1 MAGVAAQNSLL
12 SEAADWLIRLRYET
26 PTAKEQARF
35 EQWRSQSPAHEA
47 AWHKA
52 EAMLGVFA
60 QVPAEVCQ
68 QTLTAVQRPDR
79 RKSLA
84 WLGSL
89 LVAAPAGWLVWR
101 ELSWRDWMADQATA
115 VGQSRSLLLP
125 DGSTLTLNTASAVAI
140 RFNAQERRVRL
151 LGGEILVTT
160 HADPSPRY
168 RPFVVE
174 TRQGTVQALGTRF
187 SVRRVDADTSRV
199 AVFSHTVAITN
210 QQGAT
215 QLLQEGHTS
224 DFSSSG
230 IGPQSDVQA
239 SAALWE
245 QGMLLA
251 KDMPLADVVAEIAR
265 YRTGRLHCDPA
276 VAQLRL
282 SGALSLKDTD
292 ASLALLAQSLPVRI
306 EREAHG
312 VVRVVGR

>member
-1 MAGVAAQNSLL
+1 MAGVAAQNTLL
-12 SEAADWLIRLRYET
+12 SEAADWLIVLHYEA
-26 PTAKEQARF
+26 PTAKEQASF

-60 QVPAEVCQ
+60 QVPPGCQ
-68 QTLTAVQRPDR
+68 QTLSAVQRPDR

-84 WLGSL
+84 WLGGL
-89 LVAAPAGWLVWR
+89 LVAAPAGWLAWQ

-115 VGQSRSLLLP
+115 VGQSRSMLLP
-125 DGSTLTLNTASAVAI
+125 DGSSLTLNTASAVVI
-140 RFNAQERRVRL
+140 HFNSQERRVRL

-160 HADPSPRY
+160 HADPSPSY

-199 AVFSHTVAITN
+199 AVFSHAVAITN

-215 QLLQEGHTS
+215 QVLQEGHTA
-224 DFSSSG
+224 DFSSSH
-230 IGPQSDVQA
+230 IGPQADVQA

-251 KDMPLADVVAEIAR
+251 KNMPLGDVVAEIAR
-265 YRTGRLHCDPA
+265 YRTERLHCDPA

-292 ASLALLAQSLPVRI
+292 ASLALLAQSLPVRMVRLGDG
-306 EREAHG
+306 E
-312 VVRVVGR
+312 VRVVGR